1 MATFIELHL
10 MDGSNETIMINID
23 RVKSIYSYKGI
34 TRVYVGEVEYKVKE
48 SYDDIRRN
56 IIGGV
61 RR

>member
-1 MATFIELHL
+1 
-10 MDGSNETIMINID
+10 MDGSNETILINID

-34 TRVYVGEVEYKVKE
+34 THVYVGEVEYKVKE
-48 SYDDIRRN
+48 SYEDIRRN

>member
-23 RVKSIYSYKGI
+23 RVKSIYSYEGI

-48 SYDDIRRN
+48 SYEN
-56 IIGGV
+56 IYRQIVG
-61 RR
+61 R

>member
-48 SYDDIRRN
+48 SYENMYRQIFGR
-56 IIGGV
+56 
-61 RR
+61 